1 VGYMPINKKH
11 IISIRAAVK
20 SVLAETRVL
29 GYIKPTKSF
38 FTLKEWDVFVTKML
52 RLQKKGFD
60 TRGGEKSCKH
70 PKICSRED
78 YNEFISLIAQYFGFQ
93 MNTEVKRYDLLTYKN
108 ILDFIEDFV
117 NHRFWAIEKEFGHY
131 FKDISKLKIAYFYSR
146 GDLEPYALIDE
157 ELTYQLYGST
167 WNPKTMLHYTTKA
180 GIDRIQSAISSGS
193 GFDISSFTVA
203 ERDFFRK
210 ESIYIIKFIG
220 NVRAGF
226 RSDIKSF
233 ATDSGRRAVNL
244 YRLEYP
250 GKDLNNICYELETC
264 DGSTR
269 TSLWNEYISTPLK
282 IIDIKK
288 IKN

>member
-1 VGYMPINKKH
+1 MYRSVSYMPINKKH
-11 IISIRAAVK
+11 ITSIRTTVK
-20 SVLAETRVL
+20 SVLEETRVL
-29 GYIKPTKSF
+29 GYIKRTSSF
-38 FTLKEWDVFVTKML
+38 FTVDEWDVFVTKML
-52 RLQKKGFD
+52 RLQKKGYD
-60 TRGGEKSCKH
+60 TRGGGKNLH
-70 PKICSRED
+70 PEIV
-78 YNEFISLIAQYFGFQ
+78 SLIREYFGFQ
-93 MNTEVKRYDLLTYKN
+93 LGTEVKRYELLTYKN
-108 ILDFIEDFV
+108 LMDFIEDFV
-117 NHRFWAIEKEFGHY
+117 NHRFWGIEKEFGHY

-146 GDLEPYALIDE
+146 GDLEPYALIDG
-157 ELTYQLYGST
+157 ELTHQLYGST
-167 WNPKTMLHYTTKA
+167 WNPKVMLHYTTKA
-180 GIDRIQSAISSGS
+180 GIDRIQSAISSGN

-282 IIDIKK
+282 IINIKK